1 MKPRISTGA
10 LHHSRALSPESMGD
24 AQVTHHISRSE
35 AGAAMKSVAAY
46 MAKHPELRY
55 GLGGKVRKSQS
66 TK

>member
-1 MKPRISTGA
+1 
-10 LHHSRALSPESMGD
+10 MGD

-46 MAKHPELRY
+46 MAKHPELRH

-66 TK
+66 MK